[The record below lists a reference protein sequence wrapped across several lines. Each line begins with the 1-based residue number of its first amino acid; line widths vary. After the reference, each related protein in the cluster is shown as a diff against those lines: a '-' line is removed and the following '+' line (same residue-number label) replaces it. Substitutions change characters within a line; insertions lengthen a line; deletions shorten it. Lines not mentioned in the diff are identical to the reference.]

1 MSIKTVNRI
10 LAAAAALCL
19 VSLFGSA
26 YYAIWFKPNETSVN
40 IGLTSALTL
49 ALGFAVGFCNNM
61 LRQ

>member
-10 LAAAAALCL
+10 LAAAL
-19 VSLFGSA
+19 VISLIGLFGSA
-26 YYAIWFKPNETSVN
+26 YYNIWFDHTKTSDN

-49 ALGFAVGFCNNM
+49 LLVFAAGFCNNM

>member
-19 VSLFGSA
+19 AGLFGSA
-26 YYAIWFKPNETSVN
+26 YYAIWFKPDETAMR

-49 ALGFAVGFCNNM
+49 VLVVAAGLCNNM

>member
-19 VSLFGSA
+19 VGLFGSA
-26 YYAIWFKPNETSVN
+26 YYNIWFTITDLSVK
-40 IGLTSALTL
+40 IGTTSALTL
-49 ALGFAVGFCNNM
+49 LVIVISAACNNM